1 MHYHFYISDGERV
14 YIDNIGVDLPS
25 SSAAVDRARA
35 TAYQLMHELSSEVR
49 DWTKWRFQVVGE
61 EQGDCFIL
69 PFSYIQQRAKLLHGS
84 LPLNNEAPTGLGQKF
99 WC

>member
-1 MHYHFYISDGERV
+1 MRYHFYISDGKRL

-25 SSAAVDRARA
+25 SSAAMDRARA
-35 TAYQLMHELSSEVR
+35 TAYQLMHELSEEVR

-61 EQGDCFIL
+61 EHGDCFIL
-69 PFSYIQQRAKLLHGS
+69 PFSYIQQRAKLLHGRS
-84 LPLNNEAPTGLGQKF
+84 SIDNEAPPRLGQKF

>member
-1 MHYHFYISDGERV
+1 MHYHFYISDGKRL

-35 TAYQLMHELSSEVR
+35 TAYQLMYELSAEVR
-49 DWTKWRFQVVGE
+49 DWTKWRFHVVGE
-61 EQGDCFIL
+61 EQGDCFVL
-69 PFSYIQQRAKLLHGS
+69 PFSYIQQRAKLLQGPRS
-84 LPLNNEAPTGLGQKF
+84 VNNGAPTGPGQKF